1 MLVCALTLLNFT
13 SCDNFMRQ
21 AVRSM
26 LCCGLCIPMHEI
38 SYNFQ
43 LCCALFDTAAG
54 KKKNVNVGSKGGS
67 AGLDDY
73 KYDTPLDDADD
84 FM

>member
-1 MLVCALTLLNFT
+1 MHGACHVARKVALLSVLIPIPCTT
-13 SCDNFMRQ
+13 SN
-21 AVRSM
+21 S
-26 LCCGLCIPMHEI
+26 
-38 SYNFQ
+38 
-43 LCCALFDTAAG
+43 ALFCDTAAG

-73 KYDTPLDDADD
+73 KYDTPLDDADE

>member
-1 MLVCALTLLNFT
+1 MRLEQASAALTQVQTTAKFRLTHCISIIEKHVVVYCCFSFVT
-13 SCDNFMRQ
+13 QHPC
-21 AVRSM
+21 
-26 LCCGLCIPMHEI
+26 LC
-38 SYNFQ
+38 
-43 LCCALFDTAAG
+43 DTAAG

>member
-1 MLVCALTLLNFT
+1 MYLLH
-13 SCDNFMRQ
+13 
-21 AVRSM
+21 A
-26 LCCGLCIPMHEI
+26 G
-38 SYNFQ
+38 
-43 LCCALFDTAAG
+43 AG

-73 KYDTPLDDADD
+73 KYDDVLDDDGD

>member
-1 MLVCALTLLNFT
+1 MQLLHVSGCQKRSVAVNRAYPFVVHPSRSLTLLCL
-13 SCDNFMRQ
+13 S
-21 AVRSM
+21 
-26 LCCGLCIPMHEI
+26 
-38 SYNFQ
+38 
-43 LCCALFDTAAG
+43 DTVAG

-73 KYDTPLDDADD
+73 KFDTPLDDADD

>member
-1 MLVCALTLLNFT
+1 MSL
-13 SCDNFMRQ
+13 
-21 AVRSM
+21 
-26 LCCGLCIPMHEI
+26 
-38 SYNFQ
+38 YNFQ
-43 LCCALFDTAAG
+43 LCCAVLYTAAG

-73 KYDTPLDDADD
+73 NYDTPLDDADD

>member
-1 MLVCALTLLNFT
+1 MSGYEKYVT
-13 SCDNFMRQ
+13 
-21 AVRSM
+21 VY
-26 LCCGLCIPMHEI
+26 CCYSFVTQH
-38 SYNFQ
+38 SF
-43 LCCALFDTAAG
+43 LFDTAAG

-73 KYDTPLDDADD
+73 KYDTPLDDAED

>member
-1 MLVCALTLLNFT
+1 MSDIILI
-13 SCDNFMRQ
+13 
-21 AVRSM
+21 SM
-26 LCCGLCIPMHEI
+26 T
-38 SYNFQ
+38 
-43 LCCALFDTAAG
+43 ATTAAAAIEAVSGHKHSKQAIGCIAAVG